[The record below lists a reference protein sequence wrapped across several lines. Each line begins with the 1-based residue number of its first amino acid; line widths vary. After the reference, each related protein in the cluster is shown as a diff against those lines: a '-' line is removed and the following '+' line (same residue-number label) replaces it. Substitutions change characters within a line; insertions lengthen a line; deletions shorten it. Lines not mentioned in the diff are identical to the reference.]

1 MVSQKQHNE
10 ITPEQFEL
18 LIKKQIVKEQI
29 FIQLYGDEFD
39 YRILKVNKGD
49 DGYSFVVRN
58 IDTRDNKTISYKDIR
73 IIEDMSIDRIMDA
86 YLVDEEL
93 NTYDIVKKTDVCKN
107 VIGKK
112 NCTINGVELENGMK
126 LVLHNDKT
134 VNYNNK
140 VLTVN
145 GVGSSIKLSAPRGR
159 PRKNH

>member
-1 MVSQKQHNE
+1 MVSQKQYNE

-73 IIEDMSIDRIMDA
+73 IIEDMPIDRIIDA

-93 NTYDIVKKTDVCKN
+93 NTYNIVKKTDVCKTI
-107 VIGKK
+107 IGNK
-112 NCTINGVELENGMK
+112 NGSINGIELENGMK